1 MAQGGET
8 CSEAC
13 EAMNATCDLGA
24 IQDAASDVSVCKAM
38 IESVGYAPSKGGRYP
53 DDNSGCTY
61 HPGQT
66 GWYQLMDNGKDT
78 TCEARNADKSR
89 RRVCFCQVET
99 EPAETIGC
107 TLHSSH

>member
-38 IESVGYAPSKGGRYP
+38 IESVGYGPSKGGRYP

-99 EPAETIGC
+99 EPEETIGC
-107 TLHSSH
+107 TLHTSH